1 MSYVDCICND
11 LKLFVRCNNCK
22 LLEWGLLI
30 SCDNLIL
37 FDYLL
42 YILSDY
48 NLKKIKVNVFFNEYR
63 IMMILCNN
71 GCIIMFIYIYWVYFI
86 VLIY

>member
-1 MSYVDCICND
+1 M
-11 LKLFVRCNNCK
+11 RCNNCK

>member
-1 MSYVDCICND
+1 M
-11 LKLFVRCNNCK
+11 RCNNCK

-63 IMMILCNN
+63 IMMILYNN